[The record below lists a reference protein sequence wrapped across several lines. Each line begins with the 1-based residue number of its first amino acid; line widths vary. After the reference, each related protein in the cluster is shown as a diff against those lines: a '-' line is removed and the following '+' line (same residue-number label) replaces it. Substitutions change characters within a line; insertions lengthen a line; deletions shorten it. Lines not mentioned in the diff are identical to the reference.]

1 MEQRSDIEIKIQKG
15 RIRDLSAGKKFA
27 ILRTSKIKSMGNI
40 AASLSH
46 TFRERPTPNAD
57 LERTPRNTILVGPD
71 TADAVVEAW
80 GSAAPVKQRKNAVLA
95 VEYLVTGSPE
105 AMKELSADEQDQ
117 YFKDALSWLQEKHGV
132 DNILSAVIHRDETTP
147 HLTAMVIPLVDGKLN
162 AKHFFGGRGKLS
174 VMQTDFAQNVGAEY
188 GLERGVERSGATHQR
203 VSHHYAAIQ
212 EGPRDAVSLPER
224 QKGNIL
230 GVGKETDGEWLVRA
244 EDHASQQ
251 VWTQRMVAREAHE
264 KTQVADQRAKH
275 ETSLAE
281 AAYKKMGKLE
291 LALGSVRGA
300 LQGAE
305 QTSADQ
311 KSALEAKDQR
321 IAFLTKA
328 MNEAG
333 VVQDVNRVIN
343 GWNEDEKQQ
352 AVARREQSQQEQVY
366 TDALIQ
372 MKPTV
377 NMIRNYS
384 TAVFDSKADELNYL
398 QTFKATFGEQG
409 IERIANGDLSA
420 LKDLAAKERDQRTI
434 AHVTLRLFKR
444 NPEFGLDQS
453 TIERGMS
460 LHDPK
465 GHEQDGHSI

>member
-1 MEQRSDIEIKIQKG
+1 MEQRSEIEFKIQKG

-27 ILRTSKIKSMGNI
+27 IMRTSKIKSMGNM

-57 LERTPRNTILVGPD
+57 LERTPSNTILVGPD

-80 GSAAPVKQRKNAVLA
+80 RSAAPVKQRKNAVLA

-105 AMKELSADEQDQ
+105 AMKELTTDNQDQ
-117 YFKDALSWLQEKHGV
+117 YFKDALLWLQEKHGSENV
-132 DNILSAVIHRDETTP
+132 LSAVIHRDETTP
-147 HLTAMVIPLVDGKLN
+147 HLSAMVIPLVEGKLN
-162 AKHFFGGRGKLS
+162 AKHFLGGRGKLS

-203 VSHHYAAIQ
+203 VSKHYAAIQ
-212 EGPRDAVSLPER
+212 QGPRDAARLPER

-230 GVGKETDGEWLVRA
+230 GVGRETDEEWLERA
-244 EDHASQQ
+244 EKQASEQ
-251 VWTQRMVAREAHE
+251 VWTQRMVAYEAKEAAKVAIRKAEHE
-264 KTQVADQRAKH
+264 KMLADN
-275 ETSLAE
+275 
-281 AAYKKMGKLE
+281 AYKKLSGME
-291 LALGSVRGA
+291 AALGTVRSA
-300 LQGAE
+300 LKDAE
-305 QTSADQ
+305 QTTADH
-311 KSALEAKDQR
+311 KTSLEAKDQR
-321 IAFLTKA
+321 IQFLTKA

-333 VVQDVNRVIN
+333 VVEDVNRVIN
-343 GWNEDEKQQ
+343 GWDEDEKQQ
-352 AVARREQSQQEQVY
+352 TIVRREQSQKKQIY
-366 TDALIQ
+366 ADALEQ
-372 MKPTV
+372 MKPTI
-377 NMIRNYS
+377 NMIRNFK
-384 TAVFDSKADELNYL
+384 TAVFDNKGYELDYL
-398 QTFKATFGEQG
+398 KTFKATFGENG
-409 IERIANGDLSA
+409 IDRMANGDLSV

-444 NPEFGLDQS
+444 NPEMGINQN